1 MDSSVTNGPEGPSLL
16 EAIARTVAE
25 AGQFATLGA
34 RILHGTQYDQP
45 SVTQAIR
52 QVFENIA
59 SGNVEVDE
67 EIMPYIPRSFFPI
80 MTVHQAK
87 GLEFPLVIVDVG
99 SDYERNNPC
108 PAPHE
113 VS

>member
-1 MDSSVTNGPEGPSLL
+1 MFVGRSSSGLAVSQLEERRAEARGLVAPKPQLQMDPEGQVYL

-34 RILHGTQYDQP
+34 RILNGTQYDQP

-67 EIMPYIPRSFFPI
+67 EIRPYVP
-80 MTVHQAK
+80 
-87 GLEFPLVIVDVG
+87 
-99 SDYERNNPC
+99 
-108 PAPHE
+108 
-113 VS
+113 